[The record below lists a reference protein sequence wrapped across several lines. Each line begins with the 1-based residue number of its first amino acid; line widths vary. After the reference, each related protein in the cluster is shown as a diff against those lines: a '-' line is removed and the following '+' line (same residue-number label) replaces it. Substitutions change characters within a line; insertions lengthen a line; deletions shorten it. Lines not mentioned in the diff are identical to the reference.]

1 VQVPDPVSGT
11 VEFTNESNG
20 HTWSQWFFGNGN
32 TSTEENPIERYEEY
46 GEFDVIL
53 VAGNQYGC
61 TDTARATIDVD
72 FFYGLFIPN
81 AMNPG
86 HQDFE
91 VANFIPKGV
100 GLKTFELLIYDD
112 WGNLIW
118 STTALDANGR
128 PTEYWDG
135 TYMGVV
141 VQQDAYVWK
150 CTASFMNSEV
160 WEGKKYPKGKIKRAG
175 TVTVIH

>member
-1 VQVPDPVSGT
+1 
-11 VEFTNESNG
+11 
-20 HTWSQWFFGNGN
+20 
-32 TSTEENPIERYEEY
+32 
-46 GEFDVIL
+46 
-53 VAGNQYGC
+53 
-61 TDTARATIDVD
+61 VD

-86 HQDFE
+86 HSDFE

-118 STTALDANGR
+118 QTTALDANGR

-135 TYMGVV
+135 TFNGEP

-150 CTASFMNSEV
+150 VTATFLNERV
-160 WEGKKYPKGKIKRAG
+160 WEGKEYPKGKLKRAG
-175 TVTVIH
+175 TVTVIR